1 MIRSMTG
8 FGAADGEVGGG
19 RVSVEVRSVNHR
31 FFSPSIK
38 LPGAL
43 ARLEGDVR
51 DALRRGV
58 TRGHVTVSARFE
70 RDADGAGGD
79 ADITPIDEARFAAY
93 VAQLRGLQHRHGLAD
108 TLDLATILRMP
119 EVFAGSTREEL
130 PAEAGG
136 QLVAIVDRA
145 VAALLEMRAAE
156 GARLVTYLDER
167 LAVIEGALDRI
178 AVRAP
183 ARVTEQRDRL
193 RSAVRELAD
202 GVSIDEVRLAQEIAL
217 LADRL
222 DVQEELSRFRAH
234 IAAFRQALRAAQ
246 PDGVGKRLGFLLQEM
261 LREAN
266 TTGSK
271 GNDAA
276 IVADVLMIKE
286 ELERIR
292 EQVENLE

>member
-38 LPGAL
+38 LPNVL
-43 ARLEGDVR
+43 SRWESDVR
-51 DALRRGV
+51 EAMKRSV
-58 TRGHVTVSARFE
+58 SRGHVTRTARFE
-70 RDADGAGGD
+70 RDDDSTASN
-79 ADITPIDEARFAAY
+79 PIDEARFADY
-93 VAQLRGLQHRHGLAD
+93 VEQLRGLQQRHGLAD
-108 TLDLATILRMP
+108 ALDVGTVLRMP
-119 EVFAGSTREEL
+119 DVFSASVREEM
-130 PAEAGG
+130 PVEAGA

-145 VAALLEMRAAE
+145 VGALLEMRRAE
-156 GARLVTYLDER
+156 GAKLVTYLDER
-167 LAVIEGALDRI
+167 LRVIEGALDRI

-193 RSAVRELAD
+193 RTAVRDLTDGLA
-202 GVSIDEVRLAQEIAL
+202 VDETRLAQEIAL

-234 IAAFRQALRAAQ
+234 ITAFRGALEAAQ

-276 IVADVLMIKE
+276 IVADVLQIKE

>member
-1 MIRSMTG
+1 MTG

-38 LPGAL
+38 LPGIL
-43 ARLEGDVR
+43 ARWEGDVR
-51 DALRRGV
+51 DAMRRKV
-58 TRGHVTVSARFE
+58 TRGHVTLSARFE
-70 RDADGAGGD
+70 RDSE
-79 ADITPIDEARFAAY
+79 TETSPIDESRFAAY
-93 VAQLRGLQHRHGLAD
+93 VTQLRGLQERYGLAD
-108 TLDLATILRMP
+108 TLDVGTVLRLP
-119 EVFAGSTREEL
+119 EVFAGATREEL
-130 PAEAGG
+130 PAESGPE
-136 QLVAIVDRA
+136 LVAIVDRA
-145 VAALLEMRAAE
+145 VDALLAMRTDE

-167 LAVIEGALDRI
+167 LSVIEGALERI
-178 AVRAP
+178 GVRAP
-183 ARVTEQRDRL
+183 QRVVEQRDRL
-193 RSAVRELAD
+193 RAAVRDLTE
-202 GVSIDEVRLAQEIAL
+202 GVTVDENRLAQEIAL

-222 DVQEELSRFRAH
+222 DVDEELSRFRAH
-234 IAAFRQALRAAQ
+234 IAAFRGALGAPQ

-271 GNDAA
+271 GNDSA
-276 IVADVLMIKE
+276 IVADVLQVKE

>member
-1 MIRSMTG
+1 MTG
-8 FGAADGEVGGG
+8 FGAADGVVGGG

-38 LPGAL
+38 LPGVL
-43 ARLEGDVR
+43 VRWEGEVR
-51 DALRRGV
+51 DALKRGV
-58 TRGHVTVSARFE
+58 TRGHVTLSARLE
-70 RDADGAGGD
+70 RDEDTSLAS
-79 ADITPIDEARFAAY
+79 PIDEARFAAY
-93 VAQLRGLQHRHGLAD
+93 VTQLRNLQERYGLAEG
-108 TLDLATILRMP
+108 LDVGTVLRMP
-119 EVFAGSTREEL
+119 EVFAGTSREEM
-130 PAEAGG
+130 PPEAGA

-145 VAALLEMRAAE
+145 VAALLAMRGDE
-156 GARLVTYLDER
+156 GARLVSYLDER
-167 LAVIEGALDRI
+167 LSVIEGALDRI
-178 AVRAP
+178 ATRAP

-193 RSAVRELAD
+193 RTAVRELTE
-202 GVSIDEVRLAQEIAL
+202 GLSVDEHRLAQEIAL

-234 IAAFRQALRAAQ
+234 IAAFRAALKAAQ

-276 IVADVLMIKE
+276 IVADVLQIKE

>member
-1 MIRSMTG
+1 MTG
-8 FGAADGEVGGG
+8 FGAAEGEVGGG

-38 LPGAL
+38 LPNVL
-43 ARLEGDVR
+43 ARWEGEVR
-51 DALRRGV
+51 EALRRRV

-70 RDADGAGGD
+70 RDEENAVSS
-79 ADITPIDEARFAAY
+79 PIDEARFAAY
-93 VAQLRGLQHRHGLAD
+93 VTQLRGLQDRYGLAD
-108 TLDLATILRMP
+108 TLDVGTVLRLP
-119 EVFAGSTREEL
+119 DVFAGTTREEL
-130 PAEAGG
+130 PPEAAA
-136 QLVAIVDRA
+136 QLVAITERA
-145 VAALLEMRAAE
+145 VEALLQMRAAE
-156 GARLVTYLDER
+156 GARLVAYLDER
-167 LAVIEGALDRI
+167 LAIVEGALDRV

-183 ARVTEQRDRL
+183 QRVVEQRDRL
-193 RSAVRELAD
+193 RSAVRELSD
-202 GVSIDEVRLAQEIAL
+202 GVSVDETRLAQEIAL

-234 IAAFRQALRAAQ
+234 IAAFRAALEAAQ

-276 IVADVLMIKE
+276 IVTDVLLVKE

>member
-43 ARLEGDVR
+43 ARLEGEVR

-70 RDADGAGGD
+70 RDAEGSV
-79 ADITPIDEARFAAY
+79 DITPIDEARFAAY
-93 VAQLRGLQHRHGLAD
+93 VGALRGLQQRHGLSD
-108 TLDLATILRMP
+108 TLDVATILRMP
-119 EVFAGSTREEL
+119 DVFAGATREEL
-130 PAEAGG
+130 PAEAGT
-136 QLVAIVDRA
+136 QLVTIVDRA
-145 VAALLEMRAAE
+145 VVALLEMRAAE
-156 GARLVTYLDER
+156 GSRLVTYLDER
-167 LAVIEGALDRI
+167 LAVIEAALGRI

-183 ARVTEQRDRL
+183 VRVTEQRDRL
-193 RSAVRELAD
+193 RNAVRELAD
-202 GVSIDEVRLAQEIAL
+202 GVLVDETRLAQEIAL

-234 IAAFRQALRAAQ
+234 IAAFRAALRAAQ
-246 PDGVGKRLGFLLQEM
+246 PEGVGKRLGFLLQEM

-276 IVADVLMIKE
+276 IVADVLLVKE

>member
-1 MIRSMTG
+1 MTG
-8 FGAADGEVGGG
+8 FGAADGTVGGG

-38 LPGAL
+38 LPNVL
-43 ARLEGDVR
+43 ARWEGDVR

-58 TRGHVTVSARFE
+58 TRGHVTVSARFD
-70 RDADGAGGD
+70 RDTDGEAGS
-79 ADITPIDEARFAAY
+79 PIDEARFASY
-93 VAQLRGLQHRHGLAD
+93 VTQLRGLQQRHGLAD
-108 TLDLATILRMP
+108 VLDVGTVLRLP
-119 EVFAGSTREEL
+119 EVFVSGTVREEL
-130 PAEAGG
+130 PAEAGAE
-136 QLVAIVDRA
+136 LVTIVERA
-145 VAALLEMRAAE
+145 VVALLEMRAAE
-156 GARLVTYLDER
+156 GGRLVTYLDER
-167 LAVIEGALDRI
+167 LALIGGALDRI

-183 ARVTEQRDRL
+183 LRVMEQRDRL
-193 RSAVRELAD
+193 RNAVRELTD
-202 GVSIDEVRLAQEIAL
+202 GVAIDETRLAQEIAL

-234 IAAFRQALRAAQ
+234 IAAFRAALGAAQ

-276 IVADVLMIKE
+276 IVADVLQIKE

>member
-8 FGAADGEVGGG
+8 FGAADGDVGGA
-19 RVSVEVRSVNHR
+19 RVSVEIRSVNHR

-43 ARLEGDVR
+43 ARWEGEVR
-51 DALRRGV
+51 DAMRRSV
-58 TRGHVTVSARFE
+58 TRGHVTLSARFD
-70 RDADGAGGD
+70 RDGADGTMAL
-79 ADITPIDEARFAAY
+79 PIDEGRFAAY
-93 VAQLRGLQHRHGLAD
+93 VAQLRELQARFQLHD
-108 TLDLATILRMP
+108 TLDVATILRLP
-119 EVFAGSTREEL
+119 DVFVAGAAREEFTVDSA
-130 PAEAGG
+130 P
-136 QLVAIVDRA
+136 QLVAVVEQA
-145 VAALLEMRAAE
+145 VAALLAMRSIE

-167 LAVIEGALDRI
+167 LDLIERALARVAI
-178 AVRAP
+178 RAP
-183 ARVTEQRDRL
+183 ERVTEQRDRL
-193 RSAVRELAD
+193 RTAVRELTGGLA
-202 GVSIDEVRLAQEIAL
+202 VDEHRLAQEIAL

-222 DVQEELSRFRAH
+222 DVQEELSRFSAH
-234 IAAFRQALRAAQ
+234 IDAFRAALASAQ

-276 IVADVLMIKE
+276 IVADVLLVKE

>member
-1 MIRSMTG
+1 
-8 FGAADGEVGGG
+8 
-19 RVSVEVRSVNHR
+19 VSVEARSVNHR

-38 LPGAL
+38 LPNAL
-43 ARLEGDVR
+43 ARWEGEVR
-51 DALRRGV
+51 DALKRGV
-58 TRGHVTVSARFE
+58 TRGHVTLTARFE
-70 RDADGAGGD
+70 RSDDPSAVS
-79 ADITPIDEARFAAY
+79 PIDEVRFSAY
-93 VAQLRGLQHRHGLAD
+93 VSQLRGLQERHGLAESLRLD
-108 TLDLATILRMP
+108 TVLRMP
-119 EVFAGSTREEL
+119 DVFAGSVREEM
-130 PAEAGG
+130 PVDAGP
-136 QLVAIVDRA
+136 QLVSIVDRA
-145 VAALLEMRAAE
+145 VGALLEMRRAE
-156 GARLVTYLDER
+156 GERLVRYLDER
-167 LAVIEGALDRI
+167 LTVIEAALDRV

-193 RSAVRELAD
+193 RAAVRELTD
-202 GVSIDEVRLAQEIAL
+202 GVAVDETRLAQEIAL

-234 IAAFRQALRAAQ
+234 IAAFRAALTAAQ

-276 IVADVLMIKE
+276 IVADVLQIKE

>member
-1 MIRSMTG
+1 MTG
-8 FGAADGEVGGG
+8 FGAADGEVGGA
-19 RVSVEVRSVNHR
+19 RVSVEIRSVNHR

-43 ARLEGDVR
+43 ARWEGDVR
-51 DALRRGV
+51 DAMRRGV
-58 TRGHVTVSARFE
+58 TRGHVTLSARFD
-70 RDADGAGGD
+70 RDETESA
-79 ADITPIDEARFAAY
+79 TTLPIDESRFASY
-93 VAQLRGLQHRHGLAD
+93 VGQLRALQDRYALAD
-108 TLDLATILRMP
+108 TLDVAAILRLP
-119 EVFAGSTREEL
+119 DVLVTSSAREEL
-130 PAEAGG
+130 TADAAP
-136 QLVAIVDRA
+136 QLVAIVERA
-145 VAALLEMRAAE
+145 VESLLTMRATE
-156 GARLVTYLDER
+156 GTRLVEYLDER
-167 LAVIEGALDRI
+167 LLVIEGALARV

-183 ARVTEQRDRL
+183 TRVTEQRDRL
-193 RSAVRELAD
+193 RAAVKDLTEGLA
-202 GVSIDEVRLAQEIAL
+202 VDETRLAQEIAL

-222 DVQEELSRFRAH
+222 DVQEELSRFGAH
-234 IAAFRQALRAAQ
+234 IDAFRAALASMQ

-276 IVADVLMIKE
+276 IVADVLLVKE

>member
-1 MIRSMTG
+1 MTG
-8 FGAADGEVGGG
+8 FGSADGEVGGA

-43 ARLEGDVR
+43 ARWEGDVR
-51 DALRRGV
+51 DAMRRGV
-58 TRGHVTVSARFE
+58 TRGHVTLSARFD
-70 RDADGAGGD
+70 RDESESA
-79 ADITPIDEARFAAY
+79 TTLPIDESRFASY
-93 VAQLRGLQHRHGLAD
+93 VTQLRALQDRYALAD
-108 TLDLATILRMP
+108 TLDVSAILRLP
-119 EVFAGSTREEL
+119 DVFVTGAAREEL
-130 PAEAGG
+130 TADAGL
-136 QLVAIVDRA
+136 QLVAIVEGA
-145 VAALLEMRAAE
+145 VASLLAMRATE
-156 GARLVTYLDER
+156 GGRLVAYLDER
-167 LAVIEGALDRI
+167 LLVIEGALARVS
-178 AVRAP
+178 VRAP
-183 ARVTEQRDRL
+183 ARVIEQRDRL
-193 RSAVRELAD
+193 RTAVKDLTEGLA
-202 GVSIDEVRLAQEIAL
+202 VDERRLAQEIAL

-222 DVQEELSRFRAH
+222 DVQEELSRFGAH
-234 IAAFRQALRAAQ
+234 IDAFRAALASAQ

-276 IVADVLMIKE
+276 IVADVLLVKE

>member
-1 MIRSMTG
+1 
-8 FGAADGEVGGG
+8 
-19 RVSVEVRSVNHR
+19 VE
-31 FFSPSIK
+31 
-38 LPGAL
+38 L
-43 ARLEGDVR
+43 
-51 DALRRGV
+51 
-58 TRGHVTVSARFE
+58 
-70 RDADGAGGD
+70 
-79 ADITPIDEARFAAY
+79 TPIDEARFAAY
-93 VAQLRGLQHRHGLAD
+93 VTRLRGLQERHGLAD
-108 TLDLATILRMP
+108 ALDVGTILRMP
-119 EVFAGSTREEL
+119 DVFSGATREEL
-130 PAEAGG
+130 PAEAGA

-145 VAALLEMRAAE
+145 VVALLEMRAAE
-156 GARLVTYLDER
+156 GGRLVTYLDER
-167 LAVIEGALDRI
+167 LAVIEAALDRI

-193 RSAVRELAD
+193 RNAVRELAD

-234 IAAFRQALRAAQ
+234 IAAFRAALRAAQ

>member
-1 MIRSMTG
+1 MTG

-70 RDADGAGGD
+70 RDNDGD
-79 ADITPIDEARFAAY
+79 VELTPIDEARFAAY
-93 VAQLRGLQHRHGLAD
+93 VERLRGLQQQHGLTD
-108 TLDLATILRMP
+108 TLDVATILRMP
-119 EVFAGSTREEL
+119 DVFSGATREEL
-130 PAEAGG
+130 PAEAGA

-145 VAALLEMRAAE
+145 VLALLEM
-156 GARLVTYLDER
+156 
-167 LAVIEGALDRI
+167 
-178 AVRAP
+178 
-183 ARVTEQRDRL
+183 
-193 RSAVRELAD
+193 
-202 GVSIDEVRLAQEIAL
+202 
-217 LADRL
+217 
-222 DVQEELSRFRAH
+222 
-234 IAAFRQALRAAQ
+234 RAAQ

-276 IVADVLMIKE
+276 IVADVLLVKE

-292 EQVENLE
+292 VQVENLE